1 MDSGWTDRIMDD
13 SAMKLG
19 LLLESAHAQQALAET
34 VLERLKAHVSGLE
47 GIAREEIRS
56 TLLEELHTVGED
68 SRHAAETLR
77 RLRHAANLRVALWTL
92 GMASLSCAV
101 PLCAAWWLVPS
112 RGDIAALTAR
122 RDALE
127 TVVSNLREQ
136 GGEMKLN
143 RCGSARRLCVRV
155 DRSAG
160 VFGESGDFLIV
171 KGY

>member
-1 MDSGWTDRIMDD
+1 VDD
-13 SAMKLG
+13 STMKLG

-47 GIAREEIRS
+47 GVAREEIRS
-56 TLLEELHTVGED
+56 TLIEELRALGED
-68 SRHAAETLR
+68 SQRAAETLR

-92 GMASLSCAV
+92 GMALLSCAV
-101 PLCAAWWLVPS
+101 PLGVAWWVLPS
-112 RGDIAALTAR
+112 RGDIAALSAR

-127 TVVSNLREQ
+127 RVVGSLTQQ
-136 GGEMKLN
+136 GGAAQLN
-143 RCGSARRLCVRV
+143 RCGTARRLCVRV

-160 VFGESGDFLIV
+160 VFGEGGDFLVV

>member
-1 MDSGWTDRIMDD
+1 
-13 SAMKLG
+13 MKFG

-56 TLLEELHTVGED
+56 TLIEELRALGED
-68 SRHAAETLR
+68 SQRAAETLR

-92 GMASLSCAV
+92 GMALLSCAV
-101 PLCAAWWLVPS
+101 PLGAAWWVLPS
-112 RGDIAALTAR
+112 RGDIAALSAK

-127 TVVSNLREQ
+127 RVVGSLTQQ
-136 GGEMKLN
+136 GGAAQLN
-143 RCGSARRLCVRV
+143 RCGTARRLCVRV

-160 VFGESGDFLIV
+160 VFGEAGDFLVV